1 MAFYNPQQQSSF
13 YPNQPQEQQPQF
25 TPAAA
30 TGGFVPP
37 NVIGGPNSYSSSN
50 FGGVQGTMDAQ
61 FAPTGSMNTN
71 GVELSKGVLAALST
85 SGYPNEPPL
94 LEEIGINF
102 QHIKLKTLAVLNPRG
117 GFIGPELR
125 EDADMAGPL
134 LFCLI
139 FGTFLLL
146 AGKVQFDYIYGV
158 ALFGTVSLYYFFKL
172 MSDESNISFTGT
184 ASVIGYCLLP
194 LVPISFVGIFL
205 DLNNLLGYL
214 LSAISIGWST
224 YSASGIFVAVLRVNN
239 IRLLIA
245 YPLAM
250 FYSIFVLM
258 AIFVEKT
265 S

>member
-1 MAFYNPQQQSSF
+1 MAFYNQQPQGNFYNQIPQQQQS
-13 YPNQPQEQQPQF
+13 QF
-25 TPAAA
+25 A
-30 TGGFVPP
+30 
-37 NVIGGPNSYSSSN
+37 SSN
-50 FGGVQGTMDAQ
+50 PVSTSYPAFGGVQGTMDSQ
-61 FAPTGSMNTN
+61 FAPSGSMNSSN
-71 GVELSKGVLAALST
+71 NSGVELSKGILAAFST

-117 GFIGPELR
+117 GFIGPEIR
-125 EDADMAGPL
+125 NDADLAGPL

-139 FGTFLLL
+139 FGLFLLL

-158 ALFGTVSLYYFFKL
+158 ALFGTVSLFYFFKL
-172 MSDESNISFTGT
+172 MSDEGNISFSGT
-184 ASVIGYCLLP
+184 ASVLGYCLLP
-194 LVPISFVGIFL
+194 LVPIAFVGIFL
-205 DLNNLLGYL
+205 DLNNFFGYL
-214 LSAISIGWST
+214 LSALSIVWST
-224 YSASGIFVAVLRVNN
+224 YSASGIFVAVLGVRN

-265 S
+265 AN